1 MSFSNFLNR
10 CAEVKATIEK
20 FKEPVVVGHYD
31 CDGIAATSLVLLALR
46 KMGKKPEFKIIRK
59 LGEREINEIKKFE
72 EIILT
77 DIGIENAE
85 SEEEFKDKK
94 IVVIDHHQ
102 SKEGSLLQAN
112 PRLFGFDG
120 DNEVSSSGAAYFV
133 FQEHHLADLAVVGA
147 VGDMQTPLKGLNR
160 EILREGIENE
170 NMRCDVDLNLFG
182 RLSRPLIWLLT
193 YSTEPLLPGL
203 SGNESGCARFL
214 KEIGIETKIDKKWR
228 RYFELG
234 FDEKRTLISGLVSY
248 LYSVNVDKEVIKGI
262 IGEVYILTKHPVGSE
277 LSDANEYSTLLNACG
292 RHNKS
297 EIGVGVCLGEEG
309 FLEKA
314 RLLLSEHRKQLRNGI
329 FYGNS
334 NYEDFGKF
342 YFLDGRG
349 VIEDGVIGI
358 VAGMLYGTIDRDKPI
373 VALALDESGEV
384 KVSARATKSIVDAGV
399 NLGDALKNACEG
411 IGTGGGHKIAAG
423 ATIERDRVNE
433 FLINFAREL

>member
-1 MSFSNFLNR
+1 MNFSGFLSR
-10 CAEVKATIEK
+10 CAEVKGEIER
-20 FKEPVVVGHYD
+20 FKEPIGIGHYD
-31 CDGIAATSLVLLALR
+31 YDGIAATSLVLMALKR
-46 KMGKKPEFKIIRK
+46 MGKKPKFKIIRK
-59 LGEREINEIKKFE
+59 LGGQEINEIKKFE

-85 SEEEFKDKK
+85 SEEEFRDKK
-94 IVVIDHHQ
+94 VVVIDHHQ

-112 PRLFGFDG
+112 PRFFGFDG
-120 DNEVSSSGAAYFV
+120 DNELSSSGAAYFV
-133 FQEHHLADLAVVGA
+133 FKEDELADLAIVGA
-147 VGDMQTPLKGLNR
+147 VGDMQTPLEGLNR
-160 EILREGIENE
+160 EILRAGIKRGNV
-170 NMRCDVDLNLFG
+170 RCDIDLNLFG

-203 SGNESGCARFL
+203 SGNESASARFL
-214 KEIGIETKIDKKWR
+214 KEIGIEVKKENKWR
-228 RYFELG
+228 RYFELD
-234 FDEKRTLISGLVSY
+234 FDEKRTLISSLVSY
-248 LYSVNVDKEVIKGI
+248 LYSMNVDKEVIKSI

-314 RLLLSEHRKQLRNGI
+314 RLLLSEHRKQLRDGI

-358 VAGMLYGTIDRDKPI
+358 VAGMLYGTIGRDKPI
-373 VALALDESGEV
+373 IALALDESGNT
-384 KVSARATKSIVDAGV
+384 KVSARATKSIVDTGV

-423 ATIERDRVNE
+423 ATIERDKVNE